1 MVVHPSRYKLGM
13 YEKAGCVNYFIR
25 FQLRNVGKVSCLGIS
40 QPASSC
46 WITNFKLLLL
56 LTENLM

>member
-1 MVVHPSRYKLGM
+1 MVVHTSRYKLGM

-46 WITNFKLLLL
+46 
-56 LTENLM
+56 